1 MITLYISIR
10 RTRIFIPVFCFGCFS
25 GLLFFFDLF
34 GSFSVFQPSSIYPE
48 TKRRKNKKKSIQLE
62 MIIIRLCSGLLFG
75 LFGCCC
81 SGWFICLFV
90 WNFGRHCLTIPLHTY
105 STRYTHRISLSFSC
119 FEFHSIQFCVW
130 IILLSQCFSIR

>member
-1 MITLYISIR
+1 MNDDYIVYIHPSNQN
-10 RTRIFIPVFCFGCFS
+10 IFIPVFFVLVWFG
-25 GLLFFFDLF
+25 LLF
-34 GSFSVFQPSSIYPE
+34 GSFFRFFNHHPYIQKQE
-48 TKRRKNKKKSIQLE
+48 KTKKSIQLE